1 MACDC
6 RASPLSTPA
15 ASFGPEIASR
25 GIPAV
30 LGGDRRP
37 QAQTAPSGAQTFLS
51 LCRCTLV
58 RARVL
63 ADTLR
68 TAMGGKEQHIQ
79 IWTAREAAGSFP
91 QCPTQVCSQ
100 RGRGQSPRPRRDF
113 CSASCIPC
121 SCHITC
127 EVNRNSILAWRS
139 HLGPS
144 SPARAGTSDS
154 AAYRRGSVAADSQRN
169 SSRVVQTQSPS
180 CMSLQE
186 GQLRNARSHQTN

>member
-1 MACDC
+1 LTDAVTVHPASLVWPVTAG
-6 RASPLSTPA
+6 ASPLSTPA

-91 QCPTQVCSQ
+91 RSV
-100 RGRGQSPRPRRDF
+100 PRK
-113 CSASCIPC
+113 
-121 SCHITC
+121 
-127 EVNRNSILAWRS
+127 
-139 HLGPS
+139 
-144 SPARAGTSDS
+144 S
-154 AAYRRGSVAADSQRN
+154 AATEPAWPRAVPAA
-169 SSRVVQTQSPS
+169 QTR
-180 CMSLQE
+180 L
-186 GQLRNARSHQTN
+186 LR

>member
-1 MACDC
+1 VFWLAHEGFFKCIYVWLLMTGD
-6 RASPLSTPA
+6 
-15 ASFGPEIASR
+15 
-25 GIPAV
+25 
-30 LGGDRRP
+30 LGGP
-37 QAQTAPSGAQTFLS
+37 KGVQCTEEKTNGLKWTFLAG
-51 LCRCTLV
+51 CQQ
-58 RARVL
+58 
-63 ADTLR
+63 
-68 TAMGGKEQHIQ
+68 MGLSWHDYGGREQQ
-79 IWTAREAAGSFP
+79 IHTWTAREASGSFP

-100 RGRGQSPRPRRDF
+100 HGRGQSPRPRRDF

-154 AAYRRGSVAADSQRN
+154 AACRRGSVAADSQRN

>member
-91 QCPTQVCSQ
+91 RSVPRKSAATEPAWPRAVPAAQTRLLLCFLHSLLLSHHL
-100 RGRGQSPRPRRDF
+100 RGQPQLNLGLAV
-113 CSASCIPC
+113 ASGTVK
-121 SCHITC
+121 S
-127 EVNRNSILAWRS
+127 
-139 HLGPS
+139 G
-144 SPARAGTSDS
+144 ARWH
-154 AAYRRGSVAADSQRN
+154 
-169 SSRVVQTQSPS
+169 
-180 CMSLQE
+180 E
-186 GQLRNARSHQTN
+186 

>member
-68 TAMGGKEQHIQ
+68 TAIGGKEQHIQ
-79 IWTAREAAGSFP
+79 IWTSREAAGSFP
-91 QCPTQVCSQ
+91 RCPTQVCSQ
-100 RGRGQSPRPRRDF
+100 HGRGQSPRPRRDF

-154 AAYRRGSVAADSQRN
+154 AACRRGSVAADSQRN